1 LKTYHANGKLLI
13 TGEYLVL
20 DGALSLAV
28 PTRKGQSLS
37 YQEEKSKSLL
47 WESIDVNKEKWFE
60 AEFSASNFNILE
72 TSNSNTAKFLQQLL
86 RNANSIS
93 NSKKNISGCVKTFL
107 EFPRDWGFGSSST
120 LISLVAQWFNLS
132 PFELHFSV
140 SNGSGYDIAC
150 AKANS
155 AITYKLIDNQP
166 TFKAAKWNPT
176 FKESLFFVHLNTKQD
191 SSKEVNKY
199 KNNRNI
205 NSSLIE
211 KIGAISENI
220 LAAQS
225 IEEFKVLIE
234 THEQLISDILK
245 TSTIKE
251 KLFPDFNGVVK
262 SLGAWGGDFIL
273 VCGDKLAK
281 EYFSKKGYPTQI
293 NFEKALIT

>member
-1 LKTYHANGKLLI
+1 M
-13 TGEYLVL
+13 L

-37 YQEEKSKSLL
+37 YKENNSNSLL

-60 AEFSASNFNILE
+60 AEFSASNFNIIE

-86 RNANSIS
+86 RNAKSIS
-93 NSKKNISGCVKTFL
+93 KSKNNISGSVKTFL
-107 EFPRDWGFGSSST
+107 EFSIDWGFGSSST

-150 AKANS
+150 ATANS
-155 AITYKLIDNQP
+155 AITYKLINNQP
-166 TFKAAKWNPT
+166 IFKAVEWNPA
-176 FKESLFFVHLNTKQD
+176 FKNSLFFVHLNKKQD

-205 NSSLIE
+205 NSSIIE
-211 KIGAISENI
+211 RIGTISENI
-220 LAAQS
+220 LVAHS
-225 IEEFKVLIE
+225 IEEFKILIKE
-234 THEQLISDILK
+234 HEQIMSDILG
-245 TSTIKE
+245 TPPIKE
-251 KLFPDFNGVVK
+251 ILFPDFNGVVK

>member
-1 LKTYHANGKLLI
+1 M
-13 TGEYLVL
+13 L

-37 YQEEKSKSLL
+37 YEEKNSNSLL
-47 WESIDVNKEKWFE
+47 WESIDVNEEKWFE
-60 AEFSASNFNILE
+60 AKFSASNFNIIE
-72 TSNSNTAKFLQQLL
+72 TSNSNTAQFVQQLL
-86 RNANSIS
+86 RNAKSIS
-93 NSKKNISGCVKTFL
+93 SSTNNISGSVKTFL
-107 EFPRDWGFGSSST
+107 EFPIDWGFGSSST

-132 PFELHFSV
+132 PFELHFSI

-150 AKANS
+150 ATANS
-155 AITYKLIDNQP
+155 AITYKLINNQP
-166 TFKAAKWNPT
+166 IFKAVEWNPA
-176 FKESLFFVHLNTKQD
+176 FKNSLLFVHLNTKQD

-199 KNNRNI
+199 KNSRNI

-211 KIGAISENI
+211 KIGTISKNM

-225 IEEFKVLIE
+225 IEEFKILIKE
-234 THEQLISDILK
+234 HEQIMSVILGIP
-245 TSTIKE
+245 TVKE

-293 NFEKALIT
+293 NFENALIT